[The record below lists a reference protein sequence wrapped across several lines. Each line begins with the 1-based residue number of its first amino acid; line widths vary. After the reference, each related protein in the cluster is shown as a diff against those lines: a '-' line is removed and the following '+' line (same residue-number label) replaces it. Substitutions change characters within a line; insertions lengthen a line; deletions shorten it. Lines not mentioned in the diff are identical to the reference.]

1 MKKKSVICRHIM
13 WIEPVNTIELVI
25 KGLIVGILASAP
37 MGPVGVL
44 TIQRTLNKGR
54 WFGLVT
60 GFGAAVSDIIYAAVS
75 LLGMSFVMD
84 FIENPRNMFW
94 FKVIGGI
101 LLMIFGIYTYLSNPT
116 ENLRPTSQNKGS
128 LMHNG
133 ITGFLVTFSNPL
145 IILLFIALMA
155 RFEFVVPEHYLEQG
169 LGYLAIFAGAMIWWF
184 GLTYLIDKLRSR
196 FQVNTICLINR
207 IIGSIVIVAGFI
219 GFIWALL
226 PHFGINI

>member
-1 MKKKSVICRHIM
+1 MKKKCVICRHIM
-13 WIEPVNTIELVI
+13 WIEPVNTLELVI

-54 WFGLVT
+54 WYGMVT
-60 GFGAAVSDIIYAAVS
+60 GLGAAASDIIYAAIS
-75 LLGMSFVMD
+75 LLGMSFVMEI
-84 FIENPRNMFW
+84 IENPRNMFW
-94 FKVIGGI
+94 FKVMGGI

-116 ENLRPTSQNKGS
+116 NNLRPTNPNKGT
-128 LMHNG
+128 LWHNG

-155 RFEFVVPEHYLEQG
+155 RFEFVVPEHYWEQG
-169 LGYLAIFAGAMIWWF
+169 VGYIAIFAGALLWWF
-184 GLTYLIDKLRSR
+184 ALTYIIDKVRTK

-207 IIGSIVIVAGFI
+207 IIGSIVIAAGLI
-219 GFIWALL
+219 GFLWALL
-226 PHFGINI
+226 PQFGINI

>member
-1 MKKKSVICRHIM
+1 M
-13 WIEPVNTIELVI
+13 WIEPVNTLELLI

-54 WFGLVT
+54 WFGMVT
-60 GFGAAVSDIIYAAVS
+60 GLGAAVSDIIYAAVS

-101 LLMIFGIYTYLSNPT
+101 LLMLFGIYTYLSNPT

-155 RFEFVVPEHYLEQG
+155 RFEFIVPEHYVEQG
-169 LGYLAIFAGAMIWWF
+169 VGYLAIFGGALIWWF
-184 GLTYLIDKLRSR
+184 GLTYLIDKLRSK
-196 FQVNTICLINR
+196 FQVSTICLINR

-219 GFIWALL
+219 GFLWALL
-226 PHFGINI
+226 DHFSII

>member
-1 MKKKSVICRHIM
+1 M
-13 WIEPVNTIELVI
+13 WIEPVNTLELLF

-54 WFGLVT
+54 WFGMIT
-60 GFGAAVSDIIYAAVS
+60 GVGAAISDIIYAAIS
-75 LLGMSFVMD
+75 ILGMSFVMD
-84 FIENPRNMFW
+84 FIENPKNMFW
-94 FKVIGGI
+94 FKVFGGI
-101 LLMIFGIYTYLSNPT
+101 LLMIFGFYTYLSNPT
-116 ENLRPTSQNKGS
+116 QNLRPSSQNKGS

-155 RFEFVVPEHYLEQG
+155 RFEFVVPEHYWEQSV
-169 LGYLAIFAGAMIWWF
+169 GYFAIFAGAILWWF
-184 GLTYLIDKLRSR
+184 LLTSIIDRARCK
-196 FQVNTICLINR
+196 FQVSTICLINR
-207 IIGSIVIVAGFI
+207 IIGSIVIGAGFL

-226 PHFGINI
+226 PNFGINI